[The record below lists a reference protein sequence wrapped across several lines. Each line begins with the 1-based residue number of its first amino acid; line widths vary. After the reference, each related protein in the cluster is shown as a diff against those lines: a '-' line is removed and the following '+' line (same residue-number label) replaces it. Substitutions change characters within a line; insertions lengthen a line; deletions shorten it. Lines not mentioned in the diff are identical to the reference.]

1 MKKASWEFDDGDE
14 IVPGRYA
21 LGRLGG
27 GKRYEVYLAWDD
39 KLFSQVVVKIVR
51 PDQTGND
58 KSVRD
63 LKREADTVDNLAH
76 PMLVRSFGV
85 SLNGER
91 PHLVLEHIEGPTLRR
106 LIKGYGPLPL
116 EQLVPLAVQVCGALH
131 YMSTESIVHLDVK
144 PSNVVMSSPPKLID
158 LSVARTHDAA
168 RKLTQRVGTRSYMAP
183 EQCEPGPDRIGPWT
197 DVWGAGVTF
206 YEAVAG
212 TRPFH
217 ADKEADTEDRARAF
231 PQLVEGPPPFPKGTP
246 AAIEELILACLD
258 KDPSSRPE
266 AAEVAR
272 GFEPLLGSIP
282 ERPRL
287 RRGRPKLR

>member
-1 MKKASWEFDDGDE
+1 MKKASWEFEEGDE

-21 LGRLGG
+21 LRRLGG

-39 KLFSQVVVKIVR
+39 KLFSQVVVKVVR
-51 PDQTGND
+51 PDQIGND
-58 KSVRD
+58 KSVQD
-63 LKREADTVDNLAH
+63 LRREADTVGGLAH

-85 SLNGER
+85 SLQDDR

-131 YMSTESIVHLDVK
+131 YMATESIVHLDVK

-168 RKLTQRVGTRSYMAP
+168 KKLTQRVGTRSYMAP
-183 EQCEPGPDRIGPWT
+183 EQCEPGPNRIGTWT

-206 YEAVAG
+206 YEAVTG
-212 TRPFH
+212 TRAFH
-217 ADKEADTEDRARAF
+217 ADKEADTEDKARAF
-231 PQLVEGPPPFPKGTP
+231 PQLVEDPPAFPKETP
-246 AAIEELILACLD
+246 GPIAELILACLD
-258 KDPSSRPE
+258 KDPRSRPQ

-272 GFEPLLGSIP
+272 GFEPLLAAIP